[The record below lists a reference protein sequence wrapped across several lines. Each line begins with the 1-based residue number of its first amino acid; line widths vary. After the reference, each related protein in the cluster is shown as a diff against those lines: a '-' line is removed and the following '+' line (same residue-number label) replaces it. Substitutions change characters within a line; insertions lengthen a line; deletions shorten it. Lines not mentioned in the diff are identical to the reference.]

1 MIDHGF
7 STMASRPWLLDRA
20 YSPTIDPGV
29 TVVLTLDLHRPTTY
43 AFIDFQTGEMTTG
56 VTC

>member
-1 MIDHGF
+1 
-7 STMASRPWLLDRA
+7 MASRPWLLDRA